1 MIKAQY
7 IPKNFDF
14 RKVVCWHNSPRLHNR
29 WLATAINIKSCSLVD
44 IVFIFLFYFLGRI
57 QKKERKKI
65 KTYKNCF
72 NFLITQIRSGKLV
85 KYWYCAKVLLAAWGK
100 NLWSFDASNY
110 YPSLWPLFYILF
122 FIFIYIFS
130 NPSIAALRLIFGG
143 VYAYCNPQRHFI

>member
-1 MIKAQY
+1 MISEKLSVDTTPPGSTTDGLPQRS
-7 IPKNFDF
+7 ILN
-14 RKVVCWHNSPRLHNR
+14 
-29 WLATAINIKSCSLVD
+29 LAVLSTLFLFSFI
-44 IVFIFLFYFLGRI
+44 IFLVGI

-100 NLWSFDASNY
+100 SLWSFDASNY